1 MGYESKKV
9 LVVDDSSVMRQI
21 IKNNLKQLGF
31 DNGNMADAEDGQM
44 GYKKA
49 SDSAI
54 DLIISDWNMPK
65 MTGIEFLKA
74 VRGDDKIKGTPFL
87 MVTSE
92 ADKEKIMEAVQAGV
106 NQYIVKPFNANQL
119 EEKDQGYLYLIL
131 VHQAW
136 ERVNSPREWADAPS
150 GGIRLISP
158 VENMLVSCKKWLD
171 SLGVTH
177 SIKIIIS

>member
-31 DNGNMADAEDGQM
+31 DNGNLTDAEDGQM
-44 GYKKA
+44 GLKKLGEGG
-49 SDSAI
+49 I
-54 DLIISDWNMPK
+54 DLVISDWNMPK

-74 VRGDDKIKGTPFL
+74 VREDGGLKGTPFL

-119 EEKDQGYLYLIL
+119 EEKIT
-131 VHQAW
+131 
-136 ERVNSPREWADAPS
+136 E
-150 GGIRLISP
+150 IF
-158 VENMLVSCKKWLD
+158 K
-171 SLGVTH
+171 
-177 SIKIIIS
+177 